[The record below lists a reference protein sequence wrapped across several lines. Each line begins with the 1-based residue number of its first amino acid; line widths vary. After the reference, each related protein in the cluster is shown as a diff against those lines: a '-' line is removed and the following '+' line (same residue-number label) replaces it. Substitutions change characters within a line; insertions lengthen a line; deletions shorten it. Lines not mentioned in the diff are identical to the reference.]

1 MAKKQQGDSAD
12 VVARAS
18 QRILDVLAADPR
30 KAMSIKDLSK
40 ALKTPEPIG
49 TSDAQQ
55 ERLARAA
62 VKQLSADRKIHE
74 HPKVKSALRYGAS
87 PPDPRNYFTRT
98 GLKGVQTK
106 YAQLLKAGAEPGD
119 ILAAIGEKLAPPYR
133 AGARPRLTDEWLEQV
148 VKQVQQFTQH
158 RPSESYP
165 LPQLYRDVAEPQGV
179 SLGEFH
185 DGLRR
190 LSREA
195 RIRLI
200 EWTQPLRT
208 MPDERFALI
217 AGGEIRYYA
226 RIS

>member
-1 MAKKQQGDSAD
+1 MGKMKQDESAD
-12 VVARAS
+12 LIARAGR
-18 QRILDVLAADPR
+18 RILTVLAEDAR

-40 ALKTPEPIG
+40 ALKTPEAIG
-49 TSDAQQ
+49 TSDAQR
-55 ERLARAA
+55 ERLAKAA
-62 VKQLSADRKIHE
+62 VKQLRDDKQIHE
-74 HPKVKSALRYGAS
+74 HPKVKNAVRYGAS
-87 PPDPRNYFTRT
+87 PPDARNYFTKT

-106 YAQLLKAGAEPGD
+106 YSLLLKASVEPGE
-119 ILAAIGEKLAPPYR
+119 ILAAVGEKLTPPWRPGAAPVR
-133 AGARPRLTDEWLEQV
+133 ANGWLDQT
-148 VKQVQQFTQH
+148 VKQIEQFTRQ

-165 LPQLYRDVAEPQGV
+165 LPQLYREVVEPLGV

-190 LSREA
+190 LSREG

-217 AGGEIRYYA
+217 AGGEIRYYV
-226 RIS
+226 RIT